1 MKRRIVKVFI
11 LLSMVTAL
19 VACGEEKLLLNEDG
33 SRIADDGEQ
42 MATTITEDG
51 VSQEEIIQQE
61 NAVIY
66 VHVCGAVTEPGVYE
80 LPMGSRIYDA
90 VLLAGDF
97 DSEADR
103 EAINLVQ
110 ELSDGEQIRI
120 PFIGEQNYASSS
132 GLININTASREEL
145 CQIPGI
151 GESRAEAIVSYREE
165 HGEFQTVKDLMRVP
179 GIKEGIYARV
189 STYIECK

>member
-1 MKRRIVKVFI
+1 MKNRIYKVVIF
-11 LLSMVTAL
+11 LLLAITL
-19 VACGEEKLLLNEDG
+19 VACGEEKLLLNKDG
-33 SRIADDGEQ
+33 SLIADDTGREESV
-42 MATTITEDG
+42 IGEDG
-51 VSQEEIIQQE
+51 AWEEALEQE
-61 NAVIY
+61 NGTLY
-66 VHVCGAVTEPGVYE
+66 VHICGAVVNPGVYE
-80 LPMGSRIYDA
+80 LPSGSRINDA
-90 VLLAGDF
+90 VLMAGDF

-120 PFIGEQNYASSS
+120 PFIGESDCVSAS
-132 GLININTASREEL
+132 GLININTANREEL

-151 GESRAEAIVSYREE
+151 GESRADAIISYRDENGRFE
-165 HGEFQTVKDLMRVP
+165 SVKDLMRVP